1 MEMERCDRRE
11 GMSGE
16 KKQMSTRGKEGQS
29 SQNTRKENGVGG
41 KKVERDEMT
50 EARMQTKEEEG

>member
-1 MEMERCDRRE
+1 MTDGRVGE
-11 GMSGE
+11 G
-16 KKQMSTRGKEGQS
+16 KKQMSTRRKERQS
-29 SQNTRKENGVGG
+29 SQNTLKENGVGV